1 MTKLDARG
9 STVLFST
16 YIGGSGLDEARG
28 MTIDTL
34 GNVYVV
40 GSTTS
45 TNFPT
50 VSPRQATLSGESDG
64 FLLRIST
71 TGGGLGFSTY
81 FGGSGVD
88 EVNGIAVDAAR
99 SMYVVGT
106 TRSAD
111 FPVLNNEQGIRVSST
126 GS

>member
-1 MTKLDARG
+1 MPAARR
-9 STVLFST
+9 VLFST
-16 YIGGSGLDEARG
+16 YIGGSGIDEARG

-50 VSPRQATLSGESDG
+50 VSPRQATLAGESDG
-64 FLLRIST
+64 FLLRVST

-81 FGGSGVD
+81 FGGNGVD
-88 EVNGIAVDAAR
+88 EVNARRRRRRPQHVHRGHDAIGR
-99 SMYVVGT
+99 TS
-106 TRSAD
+106 RC
-111 FPVLNNEQGIRVSST
+111 
-126 GS
+126 